1 MKKNKIMARSK
12 FIEKIL
18 SREELEKIA
27 TEIGN
32 QEKTTSGE
40 IRVSIKKQRSFFER
54 KKSLRDIAIK
64 EFNRLKM
71 FRTRDRNGILLLLLL
86 KERQFY
92 ILPDYGIS
100 NVLPQSFWDN
110 IARETEDF
118 FRKEKF
124 FDGIINM
131 VQKCG
136 KILSEHFPI
145 KSDDTNELDNKVEIS

>member
-1 MKKNKIMARSK
+1 MANSK

-18 SREELEKIA
+18 SKEELEKIA
-27 TEIGN
+27 IEIGN

-40 IRVSIKKQRSFFER
+40 IRVSIKKQRSFFEK

-145 KSDDTNELDNKVEIS
+145 KPDDTNELDNKVEIS